1 MSMIYSG
8 KLFPI
13 KELAMKKV
21 FALILIING
30 FCFSQVEYSGNPNP
44 SGNPPMFYYDAAQVK
59 SPTAGR
65 TRLEVYVQVPYSSL
79 SFTKKEASF
88 NASYN
93 VTLSLMDEKKEN
105 ILTEKT
111 WKEKITSADF
121 NQTLSNKN
129 FSLSYKYWDL
139 VPGSYVLKTILEDGD
154 SRRTS
159 ARETPIKIR
168 EFADSIDLSDP
179 LLVSEIIKDSTGE
192 KIILN
197 VSKTVTNKEHSL
209 KFYYNI
215 YSGTPKEVYVEYYLN
230 DPQKGT
236 STKQLDPR
244 KLTAGKN
251 SVFFEMGNTDFSI
264 GNYNLKIVLKDKDW
278 KEIKTVEKNFIAK
291 IYGVP
296 NSILDLD
303 KAVEQITYIASPAE
317 KDFIEDTKSFE
328 EKMNR
333 FLAFWEKKK
342 PNPKVEE
349 NPIMYEYYRRIDY
362 ANKNFKG
369 FGEGWKSDMGM
380 IYVTFGPPSNV
391 ERHPLDPDSKPYEIW
406 EYHEINRSFIFV
418 DETGF
423 GNYRLLNADYSRWPG
438 YRP

>member
-1 MSMIYSG
+1 
-8 KLFPI
+8 
-13 KELAMKKV
+13 MKK
-21 FALILIING
+21 ILTLLFSINC
-30 FCFSQVEYSGNPNP
+30 FCFAQVEYSGKEIL
-44 SGNPPMFYYDAAQVK
+44 SSNPPMFFYDAAQVK
-59 SPTAGR
+59 SPSTGR

-79 SFTKKEASF
+79 SFTKNEAGF

-105 ILTEKT
+105 IVTEKM
-111 WKEKITSADF
+111 WKEKISSSDF
-121 NQTLSNKN
+121 NQTLSSKN
-129 FSLSYKYWDL
+129 FSLSYKHWDL
-139 VPGSYVLKTILEDGD
+139 IPGSYVLKTILEDGD

-159 ARETPIKIR
+159 AREVPIKIR
-168 EFADSIDLSDP
+168 GFEDSLDVSDI

-192 KIILN
+192 KLILN
-197 VSKTVTNKEHSL
+197 VSKTVTNKDRSL

-215 YSGTPKEVYVEYYLN
+215 FSTSAKEVFVEYYLH

-251 SVFFEMGNTDFSI
+251 SVTFEMNNTDFSI
-264 GNYNLKIVLKDKDW
+264 GNYTLKVMLKDKDW
-278 KEIKTVEKNFIAK
+278 RELKTVEKNFIAK
-291 IYGVP
+291 IFGVP

-303 KAVEQITYIASPAE
+303 KAINQITYIASPAE
-317 KDFIEDTKSFE
+317 KDFIEDAKSFE

-342 PNPKVEE
+342 PNPKAEE
-349 NPIMYEYYRRIDY
+349 NPIMYEYYRRIEY
-362 ANKNFKG
+362 ANKHFKG

-380 IYVTFGPPSNV
+380 IYVTFGPPSSV
-391 ERHPLDPDSKPYEIW
+391 ERHPLDPNSKPYEIW
-406 EYHEINRSFIFV
+406 QYYEFNRSFIFV

>member
-1 MSMIYSG
+1 
-8 KLFPI
+8 
-13 KELAMKKV
+13 MKKILALLISINSFF
-21 FALILIING
+21 FA
-30 FCFSQVEYSGNPNP
+30 QVEYSGNINQA
-44 SGNPPMFYYDAAQVK
+44 GNPPLFFYDAAQVK
-59 SPTAGR
+59 STSAGR
-65 TRLEVYVQVPYSSL
+65 TRLEIYVQVPYSSL
-79 SFTKKEASF
+79 SFTKKDAGF

-105 ILTEKT
+105 IITEKT
-111 WKEKITSADF
+111 WKEKISTADF

-139 VPGSYVLKTILEDGD
+139 LPGSYILKTILEDGD

-159 ARETPIKIR
+159 AREMPVKIR
-168 EFADSIDLSDP
+168 EFSDSLDVSDI
-179 LLVSEIIKDSTGE
+179 LLVYDIIKDSTGE
-192 KIILN
+192 KLILN
-197 VSKTVTNKEHSL
+197 VSRTVTNKDRTL

-215 YSGTPKEVYVEYYLN
+215 FSNSPKEVFVEYYLN
-230 DPQKGT
+230 DQRKGT

-244 KLTAGKN
+244 KLLPGKN
-251 SVFFEMGNTDFSI
+251 SVSFEMSKTDFSI
-264 GNYNLKIVLKDKDW
+264 GNYTLKIVLKDKDW
-278 KEIKTVEKNFIAK
+278 REIKTVEKNFIAK

-303 KAVEQITYIASPAE
+303 KAIEQITYIASPAE
-317 KDFIEDTKSFE
+317 KDFIEDAKTFE

-342 PNPKVEE
+342 PNPRAEE
-349 NPIMYEYYRRIDY
+349 NPIMYEYYRRIEY
-362 ANKNFKG
+362 ANKHFKG

-380 IYVTFGPPSNV
+380 IYVTFGPPSSV
-391 ERHPLDPDSKPYEIW
+391 ERHPLDPNSKPYEIW
-406 EYHEINRSFIFV
+406 QYHEINRSFIFV